1 MTDVLSGRMF
11 DLFKVSTP
19 GQKISGNRMGA
30 DDVMIQAEIG
40 GAARVDP
47 GTGLQRPGY
56 MIRDFI
62 LESSPGQNIQ
72 ISSFRGRANL
82 VLVFPGHS
90 DAMRI
95 LLEDAARH
103 SRELIELEATVV
115 VIVPQEQQENT
126 LDPSIL
132 VLHDSTH
139 AVHRRYGAT
148 DEHGRPV
155 PVVYVTDR
163 FGEIA
168 STYAAPGHMMPPKL
182 EEILNTLEFL
192 NQQCPECEPP
202 EWPR

>member
-1 MTDVLSGRMF
+1 MVEW
-11 DLFKVSTP
+11 
-19 GQKISGNRMGA
+19 A
-30 DDVMIQAEIG
+30 DDVMTQAEVG

-62 LESSPGQNIQ
+62 LQSSSGQNIQ

-82 VLVFPGHS
+82 VLVFPGYS
-90 DAMRI
+90 GAMRI
-95 LLEDAARH
+95 LLEDAARY
-103 SRELIELEATVV
+103 SREFLELEATVV
-115 VIVPQEQQENT
+115 VVSPRQQQENT
-126 LDPSIL
+126 LNPSIL

-139 AVHRRYGAT
+139 AVHRLYGAT

-163 FGEIA
+163 YGEII
-168 STYAAPGHMMPPKL
+168 STYAAPGHIMPPKL
-182 EEILNTLEFL
+182 EEILGTLEFL